1 MDCDYLIVGAGAAG
15 CVLAN
20 RLSADRSNRVVL
32 LEAGGSDLVDDVE
45 MPFGQRNVVGNPAT
59 DWCFMAEPDPT
70 RDGRVDMWP
79 VGKVLGGSTSIN
91 GLVWIRGQRRDYDA
105 WAESGAT
112 GWDYES
118 LLPYFRRSESF
129 EGGADEF
136 RGGEGPVSVS
146 RLRTPH
152 ELVDVFVA
160 AGVEAGFRSNHD
172 PNGADPEGF
181 APVQTNQREGR
192 RETAARAYL
201 APVLDRPNLQ
211 VRTGVEV
218 NRLLLEGERCAG
230 AATSGGELR
239 ASREV
244 VLAAGAIMSP
254 KLLMLSGIG
263 PRSELA
269 GLGIDVAVDAE
280 GVGRNLQEHPITF
293 VSFFVNVPTLNT
305 MLLGDPD
312 GCVEEWRRS
321 GTGAM
326 TSPVAQGYAFLRSD
340 PSLDRPDVQFHF
352 TPIGFDFGPDGLALH
367 ERPACMIAANLC
379 RPNARG
385 TVTLRSPDPAD
396 PPRISHELMGDADDV
411 RRLAKGC
418 EIAQRVFETEVFAP
432 YLTDRQLPPAPR
444 GTAEEWAAYERA
456 TAGLAYHPSGTC
468 RMGSDAEAVVDPSL
482 RVRGVSGLR
491 VVDASVMP
499 RIVSANTNATV
510 IAIGERASDLIL
522 AGADS

>member
-1 MDCDYLIVGAGAAG
+1 MECDYLIVGAGAAG

-20 RLSADRSNRVVL
+20 RLSADPSNRVL
-32 LEAGGSDLVDDVE
+32 LVEAGGSDLTPNVE

-59 DWCFMAEPDPT
+59 DWCVMAEPDPT
-70 RDGRVDMWP
+70 RDGRVDLWP
-79 VGKVLGGSTSIN
+79 VGKVLGGGTSIN
-91 GLVWIRGQRRDYDA
+91 GLVWIRGQRQDYDG
-105 WAESGAT
+105 WAELGAT

-118 LLPYFRRSESF
+118 LLRYFRRSESF
-129 EGGADEF
+129 EGGPDEY
-136 RGGEGPVSVS
+136 RGGAGPVRVS
-146 RLRTPH
+146 RLRTQH

-160 AGVEAGFRSNHD
+160 AGVEAGFGANAD

-181 APVQTNQREGR
+181 APVQTNQREGW

-201 APVLDRPNLQ
+201 APVLHRPNLE

-218 NRLLLEGERCAG
+218 SRLLLEGERCAG
-230 AATSGGELR
+230 AVTSGGELR

-244 VLAAGAIMSP
+244 LLSAGAIMSP

-269 GLGIDVAVDAE
+269 GLGIDVVVEAE

-293 VSFFVNVPTLNT
+293 VSFFVNVPTLNS
-305 MLLGDPD
+305 MLLEDPE
-312 GCVEEWRRS
+312 GCAAEWRRA

-326 TSPVAQGYAFLRSD
+326 TSPVAQAYAFFRSD
-340 PSLDRPDVQFHF
+340 PSLERPDLQFHF
-352 TPIGFDFGPDGLALH
+352 TPVGFDFGPDGLELH

-385 TVTLRSPDPAD
+385 SVTLRSADPSD
-396 PPRISHELMGDADDV
+396 PPRISHDLMGDADDV
-411 RRLAKGC
+411 ARLAKGC
-418 EIAQRVFETEVFAP
+418 EIAQRVFETEAFAP
-432 YLTDRQLPPAPR
+432 YLLEQQLPPAPPADSD
-444 GTAEEWAAYERA
+444 GWAAYARA

-468 RMGSDAEAVVDPSL
+468 RMGSDDGAVVDPSL
-482 RVRGVSGLR
+482 RVRGIAGLR

-522 AGADS
+522 AGDDS

>member
-20 RLSADRSNRVVL
+20 RLSADPSNRVLL

-59 DWCFMAEPDPT
+59 DWCLMAEPDAT
-70 RDGRVDMWP
+70 RDGRVDLWP
-79 VGKVLGGSTSIN
+79 VGKVLGGGTSIN

-136 RGGEGPVSVS
+136 RGGDGPVSVS

-152 ELVDVFVA
+152 ELVDTFVA
-160 AGVEAGFRSNHD
+160 AGVEAGFGANPD

-181 APVQTNQREGR
+181 APVQTNQRAGR
-192 RETAARAYL
+192 RETMARAYL
-201 APVLDRPNLQ
+201 APVLDRPNLEI
-211 VRTGVEV
+211 RTGSEV
-218 NRLLLEGERCAG
+218 RRLMLEGDRCVG
-230 AATSGGELR
+230 VEGSFGELR
-239 ASREV
+239 ASGEV

-254 KLLMLSGIG
+254 RLLLLSGIG

-269 GLGIDVAVDAE
+269 GLGIDVVVDAE

-293 VSFFVNVPTLNT
+293 VSYFVNVPTLNT
-305 MLLGDPD
+305 MLLDDPD
-312 GCVEEWRRS
+312 GCTEEWRRS

-340 PSLDRPDVQFHF
+340 PSQHRPDIQFHF

-379 RPNARG
+379 RPKARG
-385 TVTLRSPDPAD
+385 TVTLRSADPAE
-396 PPRISHELMGDADDV
+396 PPRISHELMGDPDDID
-411 RRLAKGC
+411 RLARGC
-418 EIAQRVFETEVFAP
+418 AVAQRVFETDAFAP
-432 YLTDRQLPPAPR
+432 YLTDRQLPPAPPA
-444 GTAEEWAAYERA
+444 GAEEWAAYARA

-468 RMGSDAEAVVDPSL
+468 RMGSDADAVVDPSL
-482 RVRGVSGLR
+482 RVRGVDGLR

-522 AGADS
+522 AGGDL